1 MEKNQCKIGSYKSNT
16 FYFKTKECDKFIN
29 KNNKYKQKYTQNTVK
44 LHKYDIDWVL
54 KGTLSFLVKVAIR
67 KYFNSE
73 ETAPPIFDATK
84 GKLAASKV
92 SLFSF
97 LTTNGILS
105 TKVLTHVQAY
115 ACYMYAVETKK
126 VLNITSNWSSPK
138 EWKKKRSQ
146 ANKQII
152 QTYQTR

>member
-1 MEKNQCKIGSYKSNT
+1 M
-16 FYFKTKECDKFIN
+16 KFIN

-92 SLFSF
+92 SLFAF

-105 TKVLTHVQAY
+105 TKALTHVQAY

-138 EWKKKRSQ
+138 E
-146 ANKQII
+146 
-152 QTYQTR
+152 